1 MVAVIKRVGDCDQCG
16 RNVMLTDNLC
26 FSCTNGAPVTAVG
39 PERYALGDWHTE
51 EDSAL
56 AFDEL
61 VAKSQLWD
69 RSFSEVRGYSLAP
82 RLNRENKDHMR
93 IDRVLIPGERL
104 KRAGWTHVVGV
115 ELKRS
120 GRMVDGRFEKEKL
133 GTPLAQ
139 SIDYTQCAWN
149 VGIYWMLC
157 EYVFLW
163 PFPKQSGVVESV
175 MAQHRVGVVYESH
188 GDLVFQLERQVI
200 RFDRDGQLHV
210 ASPQAGRK
218 VGSR

>member
-1 MVAVIKRVGDCDQCG
+1 MRELNFTGD
-16 RNVMLTDNLC
+16 
-26 FSCTNGAPVTAVG
+26 APIAAIG
-39 PERYALGDWHTE
+39 PERYALGDWSTE

-56 AFDEL
+56 VFDEL
-61 VAKSQLWD
+61 VAKSKLWE

-82 RLNRENKDHMR
+82 RLNRENKDHLR
-93 IDRVLIPGERL
+93 IDRILIPGERL

-120 GRMVDGRFEKEKL
+120 GHMANGRFEKEKL
-133 GTPLAQ
+133 GPPLAQ
-139 SIDYTQCAWN
+139 AIDYTQCAWN

-163 PFPKQSGVVESV
+163 PFAKQTGVVESI
-175 MAQHRVGVVYESH
+175 MAQSRVGVAYEAY

-200 RFDRDGQLHV
+200 RFERDGSLQV
-210 ASPQAGRK
+210 ALPQAGRK
-218 VGSR
+218 TGSR